1 MKSSLKSSMSGAKS
15 NKNRRQL
22 TILGKD
28 GKALNTPS
36 NQGQRQLTNS
46 KKRPLESEVLDYE
59 SQGDEV
65 KPLSYRS
72 LKVYYP

>member
-1 MKSSLKSSMSGAKS
+1 MLADNDDSVSFVSRKSGATSMKSSLRSSMSGAKS

-36 NQGQRQLTNS
+36 N
-46 KKRPLESEVLDYE
+46 
-59 SQGDEV
+59 
-65 KPLSYRS
+65 
-72 LKVYYP
+72 